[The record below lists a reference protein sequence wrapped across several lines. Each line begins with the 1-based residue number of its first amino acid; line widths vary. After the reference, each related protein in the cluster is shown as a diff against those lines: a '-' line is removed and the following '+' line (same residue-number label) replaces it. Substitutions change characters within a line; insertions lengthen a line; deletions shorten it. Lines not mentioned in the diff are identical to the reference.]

1 MIRDVVDQN
10 DPITVED
17 VEDFARRH
25 RLELPASYWA
35 FLLRNNEGQPIPP
48 FFPIVGFPD
57 NPLGKSKRSSGSGR
71 RYPLKTW
78 MPLWLNS
85 ATLPE
90 GVLPIACTGL
100 GDYLCLDLR
109 RPAGPVMFWDR
120 KSSWGN
126 NIWTDEDL
134 YPVAPNFDSLVGF
147 LQDADTERPRTR

>member
-35 FLLRNNEGQPIPP
+35 FLLRNNGGQPIPP

-85 ATLPE
+85 ATYCLRVFCPSRAR
-90 GVLPIACTGL
+90 VWATTCAWTLAVPPA
-100 GDYLCLDLR
+100 LCCFGIGR
-109 RPAGPVMFWDR
+109 SV
-120 KSSWGN
+120 
-126 NIWTDEDL
+126 
-134 YPVAPNFDSLVGF
+134 
-147 LQDADTERPRTR
+147 